1 MEMFPIPRIDSIEI
15 NFGLEKFLAT
25 STGDLIACLLFK
37 STVNFFNEDSFLAGY
52 FSIVFYQPED
62 VNQSI

>member
-25 STGDLIACLLFK
+25 STGDLLFK